1 VTSPHENARQSASRV
16 SAATPTPL
24 GESGSRYLADLLTNT
39 LDPGYA
45 AAAQRRRNGTAGPT
59 SRATRVAVV
68 AVCVVIGA
76 VLTVAY
82 IHTRDN
88 EPNTSRAKR
97 ALIAKVRA
105 AQDTAGKLAAQA
117 NRLSGQV
124 ASARQGAA
132 GATPSGKELTRA
144 EEQAGTLAVHG
155 PGLQVMLSN
164 PTSGERQYT
173 DLDVRAVVNELW
185 LAGAEAI
192 AVNNI
197 RLTPTSAIRFAGSAV
212 LVDFQPL
219 TAPYTVRAIGSAA
232 QLDSRFTVSDVA
244 NRYRTLA
251 SAFGLGFRI
260 SQSKQLVLPATD
272 PHRNRYA
279 RPGSI
284 VAAPTGKGSG
294 S

>member
-1 VTSPHENARQSASRV
+1 VRPPNENGAR
-16 SAATPTPL
+16 
-24 GESGSRYLADLLTNT
+24 GYLADLLTNT
-39 LDPGYA
+39 LDPGYPA
-45 AAAQRRRNGTAGPT
+45 AAARRRDGTATPT
-59 SRATRVAVV
+59 GRGTRIAVV
-68 AVCVVIGA
+68 AVCVAIGA
-76 VLTVAY
+76 ILTVAY

-88 EPNTSRAKR
+88 GPGTSRAKR

-105 AQDTAGKLAAQA
+105 AQDTAGQLAAQA

-124 ASARQGAA
+124 ASARQR
-132 GATPSGKELTRA
+132 ATGTTPTGKELTRA

-155 PGLQVMLSN
+155 PGLQVTLTN
-164 PTSGERQYT
+164 PSSGERQYT

-219 TAPYTVRAIGSAA
+219 TAPYIVRAVGSPA

-260 SQSKQLVLPATD
+260 SQSKSLVLPVSD

-279 RPGSI
+279 RPAGI
-284 VAAPTGKGSG
+284 VAAPSGGEDGS
-294 S
+294 

>member
-1 VTSPHENARQSASRV
+1 MRSPHEN
-16 SAATPTPL
+16 
-24 GESGSRYLADLLTNT
+24 GSRGYLADLLTNT

-45 AAAQRRRNGTAGPT
+45 AAAARRRDGTARPT
-59 SRATRVAVV
+59 SRATRAAVV
-68 AVCVVIGA
+68 AVCVVIGV
-76 VLTVAY
+76 VLSVAY
-82 IHTRDN
+82 VHTRDN
-88 EPNTSRAKR
+88 EPGTSRAKR
-97 ALIAKVRA
+97 ALLAKVRA

-124 ASARQGAA
+124 ASARQRASGT
-132 GATPSGKELTRA
+132 TPSGTELTRA

-155 PGLQVMLSN
+155 PGLQVTMTN
-164 PTSGERQYT
+164 PASGERQYT

-219 TAPYTVRAIGSAA
+219 TAPYTVRVIGSPA

-260 SQSKQLVLPATD
+260 SQSKRLVLPATD

-279 RPGSI
+279 RPGDI
-284 VAAPTGKGSG
+284 VAAPTRREGG
-294 S
+294 

>member
-1 VTSPHENARQSASRV
+1 MSA
-16 SAATPTPL
+16 PP
-24 GESGSRYLADLLTNT
+24 GGNGSRGYLADLLTNT

-45 AAAQRRRNGTAGPT
+45 AAAERRRDGSATPT
-59 SRATRVAVV
+59 SWATRVAVA
-68 AVCVVIGA
+68 AVCAVIGA

-82 IHTRDN
+82 VHTRDN
-88 EPNTSRAKR
+88 QPDTSRAKR

-105 AQDTAGKLAAQA
+105 AQDAASKLAAQA

-124 ASARQGAA
+124 ATARQRASGT
-132 GATPSGKELTRA
+132 TPSGKELTRA
-144 EEQAGTLAVHG
+144 EEQAGTVAVHG
-155 PGLQVMLSN
+155 PGLQVTLTN

-185 LAGAEAI
+185 LSGAESI

-219 TAPYTVRAIGSAA
+219 TAPYTVRAIGSPA

-260 SQSKQLVLPATD
+260 SQSKQLALPATD

-284 VAAPTGKGSG
+284 VAAPTGREDGS
-294 S
+294 

>member
-1 VTSPHENARQSASRV
+1 MS
-16 SAATPTPL
+16 TPT
-24 GESGSRYLADLLTNT
+24 GGNGSRGYLADLLTNT
-39 LDPGYA
+39 LDPSYA
-45 AAAQRRRNGTAGPT
+45 AAAERRQGGATTPT
-59 SRATRVAVV
+59 SWATRVAVA
-68 AVCVVIGA
+68 AVCTVIGA
-76 VLTVAY
+76 VLAVAY
-82 IHTRDN
+82 VHTRDN
-88 EPNTSRAKR
+88 APDTGRAKR

-105 AQDTAGKLAAQA
+105 AQDTASKLAAQA

-124 ASARQGAA
+124 ASARQRASGT
-132 GATPSGKELTRA
+132 TPSGKELTRA
-144 EEQAGTLAVHG
+144 EEQAGTVAVHG
-155 PGLQVMLSN
+155 PGLQVTLIN

-185 LAGAEAI
+185 LSGAESI
-192 AVNNI
+192 SVNNI

-219 TAPYTVRAIGSAA
+219 TAPYTVRAIGPPA

-260 SQSKQLVLPATD
+260 RQSRQLALPATD

-279 RPGSI
+279 RPDSI
-284 VAAPTGKGSG
+284 VASPTGREDGS
-294 S
+294 

>member
-1 VTSPHENARQSASRV
+1 M
-16 SAATPTPL
+16 TPTPA
-24 GESGSRYLADLLTNT
+24 GNRSPGYLADLLTNT

-45 AAAQRRRNGTAGPT
+45 AAAARRRERTATPT
-59 SRATRVAVV
+59 SRGTHVAVAVV
-68 AVCVVIGA
+68 CAVIGA

-82 IHTRDN
+82 IHTRDS
-88 EPNTSRAKR
+88 EPDTSRAKS

-124 ASARQGAA
+124 ASARQRASG
-132 GATPSGKELTRA
+132 TNPSTKDLTRA
-144 EEQAGTLAVHG
+144 EEQAGTVAVHG
-155 PGLQVMLSN
+155 PGLQVTMSN
-164 PTSGERQYT
+164 PTNGEREYT

-185 LAGAEAI
+185 LSGAEAI
-192 AVNNI
+192 TVNNI

-232 QLDSRFTVSDVA
+232 ELDSRFTVSDVA

-260 SQSKQLVLPATD
+260 SQSRELVLPATD

-279 RPGSI
+279 RPGNIAVPPESEGG
-284 VAAPTGKGSG
+284 P
-294 S
+294 

>member
-1 VTSPHENARQSASRV
+1 MSSSPSGG
-16 SAATPTPL
+16 T
-24 GESGSRYLADLLTNT
+24 GSRGYLADLLTNT

-45 AAAQRRRNGTAGPT
+45 AAAARRRDGTARPI

-68 AVCVVIGA
+68 AVCAVIGA

-88 EPNTSRAKR
+88 APGTSRAKR

-105 AQDTAGKLAAQA
+105 AQDTAEKLADQA

-124 ASARQGAA
+124 ASARQRAS

-155 PGLQVMLSN
+155 PGLRVTLTN

-185 LAGAEAI
+185 LSGAEAI

-219 TAPYTVRAIGSAA
+219 TAPYTVRAIGSPA

-260 SQSKQLVLPATD
+260 SQSKQLALPASD
-272 PHRNRYA
+272 SHRNRYA
-279 RPGSI
+279 RPGGI
-284 VAAPTGKGSG
+284 VAAPTGREGGS
-294 S
+294 

>member
-1 VTSPHENARQSASRV
+1 MSA
-16 SAATPTPL
+16 PTD
-24 GESGSRYLADLLTNT
+24 GNGSRGDLADLLTNT

-45 AAAQRRRNGTAGPT
+45 AAAARRRDGTARPT
-59 SRATRVAVV
+59 SGATRVAVA
-68 AVCVVIGA
+68 AVCAVIGA

-82 IHTRDN
+82 IHTRHN
-88 EPNTSRAKR
+88 EPDTSRAKR

-105 AQDTAGKLAAQA
+105 AQDTAGNLAAQA

-124 ASARQGAA
+124 ASARQRASGT
-132 GATPSGKELTRA
+132 TPSGKELTRA

-155 PGLQVMLSN
+155 PGLKVTLTN

-173 DLDVRAVVNELW
+173 DLDVRAVVNELR
-185 LAGAEAI
+185 LSGAEAI

-219 TAPYTVRAIGSAA
+219 TAPYTVRAIGSPG

-260 SQSKQLVLPATD
+260 SQSKQLVLPATE
-272 PHRNRYA
+272 PHRTRYA
-279 RPGSI
+279 RPAGI
-284 VAAPTGKGSG
+284 VAAPTGGEDGS
-294 S
+294 

>member
-1 VTSPHENARQSASRV
+1 MSA
-16 SAATPTPL
+16 PP
-24 GESGSRYLADLLTNT
+24 GGNGSRGYLADLLTNT

-45 AAAQRRRNGTAGPT
+45 AAAERRRDGAATPT
-59 SRATRVAVV
+59 SRATRVAVA

-82 IHTRDN
+82 VHTRDN
-88 EPNTSRAKR
+88 QPDTSRAKR

-105 AQDTAGKLAAQA
+105 AQDAAGKLAAQA

-124 ASARQGAA
+124 ASARQRASGT
-132 GATPSGKELTRA
+132 TPSGKELTRA
-144 EEQAGTLAVHG
+144 AEQAGTVAVHG
-155 PGLQVMLSN
+155 PGLQVTLTN
-164 PTSGERQYT
+164 PAGGERQYT

-185 LAGAEAI
+185 LSGAESI

-219 TAPYTVRAIGSAA
+219 TSPYTVRAIGSPA

-260 SQSKQLVLPATD
+260 SQSKQLALPATD

-284 VAAPTGKGSG
+284 VASPTGGEDGS
-294 S
+294 